1 MQPFD
6 RPFAWALIR
15 LDGADTS
22 MLHAVFTDSPSG
34 MHTGMRV
41 RAVWRS
47 EREGHIADIA
57 GFEPDPPGST
67 DPG

>member
-22 MLHAVFTDSPSG
+22 MLHAVFADSPSD
-34 MHTGMRV
+34 MFTGMRV
-41 RAVWRS
+41 RAAWRS

-57 GFEPDPPGST
+57 GFDPDP
-67 DPG
+67 DPADLS